1 MSPLVLVVVFL
12 ILCVT
17 GGLVSLLLTDHAAP
31 RVLAWLGSL
40 ASLAMLGV
48 GILGLAEKTFQVELW
63 ALQPLGTLTLSVD
76 PLSGLFLLVS
86 ALVFLPTSIYSV
98 GYLEHYRGAFNIRS
112 LCACYFGLL
121 AAVGLVLTAGD
132 AVSFLISW
140 EIMAI
145 LGYALVNYQRRG
157 EENPRPGY
165 LMLCMGEA
173 GFVAVVLAFLILAG
187 FSSSLAFSGLRLQG
201 ASLTVGVRW
210 AVFLLS
216 FMGFGVKAGLV
227 PLNRW
232 LPQAHPVAPANI
244 SALLSGAL
252 LNLGIYGIA
261 RFNLDLVPESTAGPG
276 VVILIVGTVS
286 ALTGILYANRRDD
299 MKGMLANSS
308 IENMGVIAAALGAA
322 MVFLAS
328 NQRSLAAIA
337 LIAALYQMTNHSVYK
352 SLLFFGAGT
361 IDTHTGTRRM
371 DRLGG
376 LIRRMP
382 WVALF
387 FLVGTL
393 SIAALPP
400 ASGFVSEWLTLQTLL
415 QSSVL
420 SSGAVK
426 VAFAL
431 CGAGLALTAGLVVTC
446 FAKVYSMTFLGMP
459 RSTEA
464 ERSGRIQNSIRFAMG
479 IGALLCLLLGLLPTY
494 VVPVLSR
501 AVTPLTGTEAAAELI
516 PPFFATTS
524 QRPLL
529 PAPFV
534 EDFHNL
540 GAQVGSSVLPGA
552 GLVILHRGGSR
563 NPVVFAMSTTY
574 MLPVMVLLIAGAFW
588 AVRKA
593 IAQQMR
599 ATRRPVW
606 AGGLSRLLPELTYT
620 ATGFSNPVRVT
631 FNAIFHPREPEERRE
646 LVNGYFRTRITRVVE
661 EVHVVDRVMLGPINR
676 RTQEI
681 AQRFAAMHHGRLNAY
696 SAYILGTLLVVLF
709 TARVPT
715 GVRFEL
721 TPAAI
726 VILALLVDRF
736 L

>member
-1 MSPLVLVVVFL
+1 MSPLVLVAVFL
-12 ILCVT
+12 ILCVA
-17 GGLVSLLLTDHAAP
+17 GGLASLVLSEREAP
-31 RVLAWLGSL
+31 RVLAWVGSL
-40 ASLAMLGV
+40 ASFAMLGV
-48 GILGLAEKTFQVELW
+48 GVLGLAGKTLQVQLW
-63 ALQPLGTLTLSVD
+63 TLQPLVTLTLSID

-86 ALVFLPTSIYSV
+86 ALVFLPASIYSV

-121 AAVGLVLTAGD
+121 AAVALVLSAGD

-140 EIMAI
+140 ELMAI
-145 LGYALVNYQRRG
+145 LGYALVNYQCRG
-157 EENPRPGY
+157 AENPRPGY

-187 FSSSLAFSGLRLQG
+187 FSSSLAFSGLRLQA
-201 ASLTVGVRW
+201 ASLNAGVRW

-261 RFNLDLVPESTAGPG
+261 RFNLDLVPVNTAGPG
-276 VVILIVGTVS
+276 VVMLIVGTVS

-308 IENMGVIAAALGAA
+308 IENMGVITAGVGAA

-328 NQRSLAAIA
+328 NQKSLAAIA

-361 IDTHTGTRRM
+361 IDAHAGTRRM

-376 LIRRMP
+376 LIRCMP

-400 ASGFVSEWLTLQTLL
+400 ASGFVSEWLTLQALL

-426 VAFAL
+426 VVFAL

-459 RSTEA
+459 RSPEA
-464 ERSGRIQNSIRFAMG
+464 ERSGGIQNSVRLAMG
-479 IGALLCLLLGLLPTY
+479 IGALLCLLLGVLPTY
-494 VVPVLSR
+494 VVPVLGR
-501 AVTPLTGTEAAAELI
+501 AVTPLTGAEATSELI

-529 PAPFV
+529 PRPFV

-540 GAQVGSSVLPGA
+540 GAQVGRSVLPGA

-563 NPVVFAMSTTY
+563 NPVVFAMSTSY
-574 MLPVMVLLIAGAFW
+574 MLPVIVLLTAGAFW

-593 IAQQMR
+593 ISQRTQ
-599 ATRRPVW
+599 ATRRRVW

-631 FNAIFHPREPEERRE
+631 FNAIFHPRESE
-646 LVNGYFRTRITRVVE
+646 
-661 EVHVVDRVMLGPINR
+661 
-676 RTQEI
+676 
-681 AQRFAAMHHGRLNAY
+681 
-696 SAYILGTLLVVLF
+696 
-709 TARVPT
+709 
-715 GVRFEL
+715 
-721 TPAAI
+721 
-726 VILALLVDRF
+726 
-736 L
+736 